1 MEENTYFQICAL
13 QIQHGG
19 QSGRQ
24 ETESYKLTY
33 TSKFGVFPCVF
44 EVLEFNGIIQNK
56 AM

>member
-24 ETESYKLTY
+24 ETETYKLTY
-33 TSKFGVFPCVF
+33 TSKSGVFPCVF